1 VTGTGEL
8 RSALADALP
17 DRPFAVELWDGSTLA
32 PTNGGGPTF
41 RVTSPEALGHLLR
54 APGQL
59 GLGRAYV
66 SGGIDVDDM
75 DEALALLA
83 RWSPG
88 PIDTRSKGRI
98 ALAAL
103 RAGALRRVP
112 QIPGMELRPKGRRH
126 SVLRDQRAVTHHYNL
141 SNDFFA
147 LFLDESM
154 TYSCAVWS
162 RGAQT
167 LEEA

>member
-1 VTGTGEL
+1 MSGTGEL
-8 RSALADALP
+8 RSALAEALP

-41 RVTSPEALGHLLR
+41 RVTSPEALGHVLR

-83 RWSPG
+83 HWSPPPIDNRVQGPDRARRRACRRAARACRRCRRWSC
-88 PIDTRSKGRI
+88 
-98 ALAAL
+98 
-103 RAGALRRVP
+103 
-112 QIPGMELRPKGRRH
+112 GRR
-126 SVLRDQRAVTHHYNL
+126 AAAT
-141 SNDFFA
+141 A
-147 LFLDESM
+147 C
-154 TYSCAVWS
+154 CATS
-162 RGAQT
+162 AR
-167 LEEA
+167 